1 MNKSLHLQ
9 IPVPC
14 HEKWD
19 DMSPADRGKYCVSCQ
34 KTVVDFSMM
43 TDRQVLDYFKN
54 ANENTCGRFNADQL
68 NRNLAVPAEKKLEW
82 FKYFLQ
88 TLIPV
93 ILITGKSYAQ
103 GTVKK
108 KAAIC
113 TAPVK
118 YVPDD
123 LVKEQIAV
131 EESISGKVVDNYG
144 QPLAGALI
152 LIKGR
157 MNGVQADQYGRFKIN
172 SIGELPMRLIVSQVG
187 FETVELKVD
196 DKLGHRSVT
205 IVLSET
211 IMGDVYRVPVRKHK
225 PVKVYQIEGK
235 VTNGKGEPLES
246 ASIYINTTKVG
257 MTADKD
263 GKFEF
268 NTTHKLPLKIT
279 VSYVG
284 YEPREL
290 TVDARAGECPL
301 DIVLKETQME
311 EVVVSALSGTIGQVS
326 ITGTTTSVPDSSTTL
341 GSNILIC
348 GVKST
353 VIQNIKDRIA
363 DSFKMPLMKIY
374 PNPLRAS
381 SFFTIELSNRKN
393 GNYSVLVTE
402 MNGRLLQMDQF
413 NVDSKMEQKQIQF
426 KQPMTP
432 GSYVVTIFDSN
443 SKRLSSKKLIVI
455 E

>member
-1 MNKSLHLQ
+1 
-9 IPVPC
+9 
-14 HEKWD
+14 
-19 DMSPADRGKYCVSCQ
+19 
-34 KTVVDFSMM
+34 M

-68 NRNLAVPAEKKLEW
+68 NRNLTVPAGKKLGW

-108 KAAIC
+108 KAAVC

-118 YVPDD
+118 YVPDN
-123 LVKEQIAV
+123 LVKEQIAPV
-131 EESISGKVVDNYG
+131 EESISGRVLDNYG

-157 MNGVQADQYGRFKIN
+157 TNGVQADQYGKFKIN
-172 SIGELPMRLIVSQVG
+172 SIGELTMRLIASQVG

-196 DKLGHRSVT
+196 EKLGQQSLT

-211 IMGDVYRVPVRKHK
+211 IMGDVYRAPVRKHK
-225 PVKVYQIEGK
+225 PVRVYQIEGK

-290 TVDARAGECPL
+290 TVDTRAGESPL
-301 DIVLKETQME
+301 DIVLKEKQME

-326 ITGTTTSVPDSSTTL
+326 NRGTTTSVPDSSSTL

-348 GVKST
+348 GVKGT

-363 DSFKMPLMKIY
+363 DSLKMPLMKIY